1 MNYYKNIT
9 IYAIIAFGIMKLEKA
24 GIKMQ
29 FKQPRIRNKHKAS
42 GKQYLTMMFITD
54 ATKSAKAIKIPKW
67 VRFPALILAVMLVWK
82 SLDIYSYVE
91 SLEAQLAH
99 QQVAVQEEVIDREAK
114 EARIAE
120 LENELASSVTMRYE
134 KLEELKSLAI
144 ELGIKIEDLEA
155 YREEMEEF
163 KSEID
168 TNLGTYNAPKSSDS
182 DESSDVTRDLLKEY
196 TLQIDPNYENKR
208 VLSTS
213 APTSEGSAD
222 LTTIKEE
229 QLKILD
235 ATMNDTEIDE
245 AKFEAEFDAELDK
258 ITAFLEF
265 ASSKVEQDSKNFAI
279 TNESLEE
286 MIPYLESYPSVW
298 PIKNTYVTSAFGYRR
313 NPFGGSGREFHTGVD
328 LKARYQDVSA
338 TAEGEV
344 VVSEY
349 LSGYGYTIVIDH
361 GYGLTTKY
369 AHNSKLYVSVGDHVE
384 RGDVIS
390 ESGNS
395 GRSTGPHLHYE
406 VLLNGEPVN
415 PVDYIY

>member
-1 MNYYKNIT
+1 M
-9 IYAIIAFGIMKLEKA
+9 YAIIAFGIMKLEKA

-29 FKQPRIRNKHKAS
+29 YKQPRIRNKHKAS

-99 QQVAVQEEVIDREAK
+99 QQVAVQEEVIDRESK

-213 APTSEGSAD
+213 APTSENSAD
-222 LTTIKEE
+222 LTRIKED
-229 QLKILD
+229 QLKMVD
-235 ATMNDTEIDE
+235 VAMNDIEIDDD
-245 AKFEAEFDAELDK
+245 EFDAELEK

-265 ASSKVEQDSKNFAI
+265 ASSKVEQDSKNFAF
-279 TNESLEE
+279 TNESLEK

-328 LKARYQDVSA
+328 LKAKYQEVSA

>member
-1 MNYYKNIT
+1 M
-9 IYAIIAFGIMKLEKA
+9 YAIIAFGIMKLEKA

-29 FKQPRIRNKHKAS
+29 YKQPRIRNKHKAS

-99 QQVAVQEEVIDREAK
+99 QQVAVQEEVIDRESK

-213 APTSEGSAD
+213 APTSENSAD
-222 LTTIKEE
+222 LTRIKED
-229 QLKILD
+229 QLKMVD
-235 ATMNDTEIDE
+235 VAMNDIEIDDD
-245 AKFEAEFDAELDK
+245 EFDAELEK

-265 ASSKVEQDSKNFAI
+265 ASSKVEQDSKNFAF
-279 TNESLEE
+279 TNESLEK

>member
-9 IYAIIAFGIMKLEKA
+9 MYAIIAFGIMKLEKA

-29 FKQPRIRNKHKAS
+29 YKQPRIRNKHKAS

-99 QQVAVQEEVIDREAK
+99 QQVAVQEEVIDRESK

-213 APTSEGSAD
+213 APTSENSAD
-222 LTTIKEE
+222 LTRIKED
-229 QLKILD
+229 QLKMVD
-235 ATMNDTEIDE
+235 VAMNDIEIDDD
-245 AKFEAEFDAELDK
+245 EFDAELEK

-265 ASSKVEQDSKNFAI
+265 ASSKVEQDSKNFAF
-279 TNESLEE
+279 TNESLEK

-328 LKARYQDVSA
+328 LKAKYQEVSA